1 MNDNQQELREIAEHE
16 QWLAGV
22 LPPARSHSTEH
33 LKLRARIELGEQ
45 WLRNQWNSA
54 QGQPA
59 PHPLRE
65 AIRHA
70 LPQSPNQPVVQAVQG
85 PRITLR
91 RAWIAGLGL
100 AAMLF
105 LSVAIL
111 RTGETETSN
120 PPDDFTA
127 LDEAA
132 NTEDFDY
139 ELDEAWAELEDL
151 LASRD
156 ESEWEDVLEGL

>member
-1 MNDNQQELREIAEHE
+1 MNDDQQELREIADHE

-22 LPPARSHSTEH
+22 LPPARSQSTEH
-33 LKLRARIELGEQ
+33 LKLRVRIELGEQ
-45 WLRNQWNSA
+45 WLRNQWSPTL
-54 QGQPA
+54 GETA
-59 PHPLRE
+59 PHPLQE
-65 AIRHA
+65 ALRHV
-70 LPQSPNQPVVQAVQG
+70 LPQSPHRAVLQSVPG
-85 PRITLR
+85 PRKSLG
-91 RAWIAGLGL
+91 RAWVAGLGL

-105 LSVAIL
+105 ISIVIL

-120 PPDDFTA
+120 RPDDFTA

-132 NTEDFDY
+132 DTEDFDD
-139 ELDEAWAELEDL
+139 ELDDAWAELEEL